1 MTVAALRNALRRLG
15 PEVQVI
21 LAQDAEGNDYYALD
35 EVVLTEDGQH
45 VVLFPEERPLDADDL
60 F

>member
-1 MTVAALRNALRRLG
+1 MTVAALRTALRKLG

-21 LAQDAEGNDYYALD
+21 LAQDAEGNNYYELN
-35 EVVLTEDGQH
+35 EVVPTEDGQH
-45 VVLFPEERPLDADDL
+45 VVLFPKERPLDADDL

>member
-1 MTVAALRNALRRLG
+1 MTVAALRTALRNLG

-21 LAQDAEGNDYYALD
+21 LAQDAEGNNYYELN

-45 VVLFPEERPLDADDL
+45 VVLFPEELPLDAEEVV
-60 F
+60 